1 MNILKMYTD
10 LIRYQ
15 FYFSFDFI
23 LVFIRCFLP
32 IASCKKL
39 KTEQTNR
46 YYFNVYL
53 ILFFYD
59 YDLSL
64 WKVKHD
70 FTTNII
76 NN

>member
-53 ILFFYD
+53 ILFFMTMTFRFGK
-59 YDLSL
+59 LSMIL
-64 WKVKHD
+64 LQIK
-70 FTTNII
+70 TN
-76 NN
+76 